1 MNARSLAITRA
12 VAVIGSTGALILGA
26 TFAASVGTVSLT
38 GNTLSAQSGLQ
49 IAPDNAGVA
58 GAYDVTLT
66 GFTFP
71 AAVGQDTSGTPSL
84 FWLKNTTGAA
94 LTSVTEVSSNFT
106 GFANIDK
113 TKVEVHIKKSSGG
126 ADQFDNLS
134 HLNSTGFNLTAPNM
148 PDPTHAGGDQYK
160 VWVTLDSGAISSASD
175 TGTFDLTFTG
185 NQ

>member
-1 MNARSLAITRA
+1 MNILKEVSVMNARSLAITRA

-113 TKVEVHIKKSSGG
+113 SSGG